1 MITIVRNIL
10 ISLDQARELGFSIF
24 NIDTKELIEYDM
36 EKFSSGKKIYKD
48 YDDAIFHIRKMVEK
62 LIDEYSPSTI
72 TVEGVQMQQ
81 NKAVFAKL
89 SRLQGVLINCLKENN
104 INYIVIPPVTWKSYL
119 KISKGNKTD
128 REIEKKNSIKFAKEK
143 LGVDTDD
150 DNISDAICMGYY
162 TLNKYEKDE
171 LIGKNR

>member
-1 MITIVRNIL
+1 MITIHNLINI
-10 ISLDQARELGFSIF
+10 DQARQCGLAIF
-24 NIDTKELIEYDM
+24 NIDTKELIKYDM
-36 EKFSSGKKIYKD
+36 ETFSSGKKIYKD

-119 KISKGNKTD
+119 KISKGSKTN
-128 REIEKKNSIKFAKEK
+128 RKMEKQNSINFVKEK
-143 LGVDTDD
+143 FNIDTN
-150 DNISDAICMGYY
+150 DNIADAICMGYY